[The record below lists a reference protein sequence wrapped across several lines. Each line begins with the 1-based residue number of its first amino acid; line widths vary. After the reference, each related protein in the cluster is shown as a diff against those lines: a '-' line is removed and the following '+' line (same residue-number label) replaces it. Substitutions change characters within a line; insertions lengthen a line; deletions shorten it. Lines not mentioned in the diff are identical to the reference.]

1 MYQALI
7 NGTNLSY
14 DRMGSGEPLVL
25 IHGLGE
31 QKEGWQFQ
39 HRFAD
44 YFDVIIPDLRGFGK
58 TKCPEGE
65 EISINAFARDIVSLL
80 DHLAIKDAHILGFS
94 MGGIIS
100 QEIYK
105 ISPEKVKSFILA
117 STIFYI
123 PTWLEKLLSL
133 SNKKY
138 ATMTVEQFKSEATL
152 RCLYDKSDEMVQKV
166 MPNWSNHLDGFLA
179 SWKACIHIDYRETL
193 KKINVPTLIISC
205 QNDKI
210 CPSFLQKRMHQLIP
224 NSKRYL
230 IKKAGHVAKIEK
242 NEEFN
247 RVVLNFLL
255 GLQRELHK
263 DDSHELYRVL

>member
-1 MYQALI
+1 MAPDSI
-7 NGTNLSY
+7 EGLSTT
-14 DRMGSGEPLVL
+14 
-25 IHGLGE
+25 
-31 QKEGWQFQ
+31 
-39 HRFAD
+39 
-44 YFDVIIPDLRGFGK
+44 VI
-58 TKCPEGE
+58 
-65 EISINAFARDIVSLL
+65 SLL
-80 DHLAIKDAHILGFS
+80 DKLQIERFSLLGFS

-138 ATMTVEQFKSEATL
+138 AKMTVEQFKEEATL
-152 RCLYDKSDEMVQKV
+152 RCLYDKSDEMIQKV
-166 MPNWSNHLDGFLA
+166 MPNWSSHLDGFLP

-193 KKINVPTLIISC
+193 KNIKVPTLIISC

-210 CPSFLQKRMHQLIP
+210 CPSFMQKIMHKLIP

-255 GLQRELHK
+255 ELQRELLGNDLH
-263 DDSHELYRVL
+263 DLNRAL

>member
-1 MYQALI
+1 MYQAFI

-31 QKEGWQFQ
+31 QKEGWKFQ

-44 YFDVIIPDLRGFGK
+44 HFDVIIPDLRGFGK
-58 TKCPEGE
+58 SKCTEGE
-65 EISINAFARDIVSLL
+65 EISITAFARDIVSLL

-117 STIFYI
+117 STSFYI

-138 ATMTVEQFKSEATL
+138 AKMTVEQFKEEATL
-152 RCLYDKSDEMVQKV
+152 RCLYNKSDEMIQKV
-166 MPNWSNHLDGFLA
+166 LPNWSNHLDGFLP

-193 KKINVPTLIISC
+193 KNIKVPTLIISC

-210 CPSFLQKRMHQLIP
+210 CPSFMQKRMHQLIP

-242 NEEFN
+242 SEEFN
-247 RVVLNFLL
+247 GVVLNFLL
-255 GLQRELHK
+255 ELQRELLGNDLH
-263 DDSHELYRVL
+263 DLNRAL